1 MSIIFKAI
9 DDSIISDGDDTVEL
23 ALLALKESENSLSCV
38 IEKNTPEVQLVGGGK
53 FIMIR
58 DFD

>member
-1 MSIIFKAI
+1 MTQVEKSGNDA
-9 DDSIISDGDDTVEL
+9 GEL
-23 ALLALKESENSLSCV
+23 ALLALKESEGLSCT